1 MLQAGAHARART
13 RRREPCGGGG
23 GDANLAA
30 RGQALAGVKILQDVQ
45 EELAQKPVLLRGEK
59 EGLVRI
65 IFGLEAVL
73 RVVPLEVEQAACN
86 LGKKCASQD
95 HVIMIARQQV
105 RIMSSQVRIMSS

>member
-13 RRREPCGGGG
+13 RRRELCGGGG

-73 RVVPLEVEQAACN
+73 RQN
-86 LGKKCASQD
+86 
-95 HVIMIARQQV
+95 
-105 RIMSSQVRIMSS
+105 RILDTYFPAGPSGALISSFYDNMP